1 MRTPASLTCRPRRW
15 LFSLVFALV
24 LGITGPLAAALDSAP
39 VVLAGET
46 LFPIQAGVGSFDP
59 GFRAEVISERID
71 TLARDL
77 SIPLE
82 AIEVVDNPKA
92 GSTDIRVAG
101 TTLVTVVDA
110 DAAAAGMA
118 RDVLAETYALRIGEA
133 SADFREAY
141 SWRSIL
147 IGGVS
152 AVVLTIGFL
161 AGWLAISR
169 SITRIRLLLRSWRGT
184 RIQGLRLLNT
194 QILSPGR
201 VVDLLTEIVRI
212 IRLVLYLLLVATYVS
227 LVLSFFPWTRGLSRM
242 FFNYVKT
249 AVSTVIGGIVDYLP
263 NLVFL
268 AVIGVITYY
277 LLKIL
282 RFIFTE
288 IKHGKI
294 VFDWFYPEWA
304 RPTHKLIQFLVLAFA
319 ATVAFPYFPGSS
331 TPAFQG
337 ISIFL
342 GVLVSLG
349 SSSAISNIFAG
360 IILTYTRGFL
370 EGDRVQIGEAMGDVV
385 EKTLFVTRLRT
396 IKNVVVTIPNATVLT
411 SHIVNFSGAAA
422 RVDAAP
428 LILHSTVT
436 LGYDIPWR
444 QVYDVLVAAAV
455 KTPGILVEPAPFV
468 LQSGLD
474 DFYVRYE
481 LNAYTSDPSVM
492 AKTYS
497 SLHENIQDACNESGL
512 EILSPH
518 YRALRDGSELTLPA
532 AYRPTPPQGG

>member
-1 MRTPASLTCRPRRW
+1 M
-15 LFSLVFALV
+15 
-24 LGITGPLAAALDSAP
+24 
-39 VVLAGET
+39 
-46 LFPIQAGVGSFDP
+46 
-59 GFRAEVISERID
+59 
-71 TLARDL
+71 
-77 SIPLE
+77 
-82 AIEVVDNPKA
+82 
-92 GSTDIRVAG
+92 
-101 TTLVTVVDA
+101 
-110 DAAAAGMA
+110 
-118 RDVLAETYALRIGEA
+118 
-133 SADFREAY
+133 
-141 SWRSIL
+141 
-147 IGGVS
+147 
-152 AVVLTIGFL
+152 LTIGFL

-212 IRLVLYLLLVATYVS
+212 IRLVLDLLLVAAYVS
-227 LVLSFFPWTRGLSRM
+227 LVLSFFPWTRGLARSL
-242 FFNYVKT
+242 FGYVKT
-249 AVSTVIGGIVDYLP
+249 ALATVVTSVVDYLP

-268 AVIGVITYY
+268 TVIGVITYY

-282 RFIFTE
+282 RFFFTE
-288 IKHGKI
+288 IERGTI

-304 RPTHKLIQFLVLAFA
+304 KPTHKLIQFLVLAFA
-319 ATVAFPYFPGSS
+319 ATVAFPYFPGSH

-342 GVLVSLG
+342 GVLISLG

-370 EGDRVQIGEAMGDVV
+370 VGDRIQIGEAVGDVV
-385 EKTLFVTRLRT
+385 DKTLLVTRIRT
-396 IKNVVVTIPNATVLT
+396 IKNVVVTIPNSAVLI
-411 SHIVNFSGAAA
+411 SHIVNFSSAALA
-422 RVDAAP
+422 VDAAP
-428 LILHSTVT
+428 LILHSIVT

-444 QVYDVLVAAAV
+444 QVYEVLITAAL
-455 KTPGILVEPAPFV
+455 KTPGILSEPAPFV

-497 SLHENIQDACNESGL
+497 NLHENIQDACNESGL

-532 AYRPTPPQGG
+532 AYRPTSPQAG

>member
-1 MRTPASLTCRPRRW
+1 
-15 LFSLVFALV
+15 
-24 LGITGPLAAALDSAP
+24 
-39 VVLAGET
+39 
-46 LFPIQAGVGSFDP
+46 VGSFEP
-59 GFRAEVISERID
+59 SFRAQVISQRLL
-71 TLARDL
+71 TFARDL

-82 AIEVVDNPKA
+82 AIEVADNADA
-92 GSTDIRVAG
+92 GSTDIRAG
-101 TTLVTVVDA
+101 DTTLVTVVDA

-118 RDVLAETYALRIGEA
+118 RDELAADHAQRI
-133 SADFREAY
+133 REATRNY
-141 SWRSIL
+141 RRAYGWRSIL
-147 IGGVS
+147 IAAVS
-152 AVVLTIGFL
+152 SAGLTIAFL

-169 SITRIRLLLRSWRGT
+169 SIPRIELQLRRWRGT
-184 RIQGLRLLNT
+184 RIHGLSLFNT
-194 QILSPGR
+194 QILSAGR

-212 IRLVLYLLLVATYVS
+212 IRLVLYLMLTAAYVS
-227 LVLSFFPWTRGLSRM
+227 LVLSFFPWTRGLVRSL
-242 FFNYVKT
+242 FSYVNT
-249 AVSTVIGGIVDYLP
+249 ALYTVGNGIVEYLP
-263 NLVFL
+263 NLIFL
-268 AVIGVITYY
+268 AVIGVITHY

-288 IKHGKI
+288 IERGNI

-319 ATVAFPYFPGSS
+319 ATIAFPYFPGSH

-342 GVLVSLG
+342 GVLISLG
-349 SSSAISNIFAG
+349 SSSAIANIFAG

-370 EGDRVQIGEAMGDVV
+370 VGDRIQIGDAVGDVV
-385 EKTLFVTRLRT
+385 DKTLLVTRLRT
-396 IKNVVVTIPNATVLT
+396 VKNVVVTIPNSAVLT
-411 SHIVNFSGAAA
+411 SHIVNFSTTATG
-422 RVDAAP
+422 VDPAP

-444 QVYDVLVAAAV
+444 LVYEVLIAAAL
-455 KTPGILVEPAPFV
+455 KTPGILADPEPFV

-492 AKTYS
+492 ARTYS
-497 SLHENIQDACNESGL
+497 NLHENIQDGCNEAGL

-518 YRALRDGSELTLPA
+518 YRALRDGNELTLPA
-532 AYRPTPPQGG
+532 SYRRPAG

>member
-1 MRTPASLTCRPRRW
+1 MRNPACLARRPRLW
-15 LFSLVFALV
+15 ILALV
-24 LGITGPLAAALDSAP
+24 LALALGFSAPLTAARADAP
-39 VVLAGET
+39 VVLGDDT
-46 LFPIQAGVGSFDP
+46 LFPIQARVGSFEP
-59 GFRAEVISERID
+59 AFRAQVISDRLL
-71 TLARDL
+71 TFARDL

-82 AIEVVDNPKA
+82 SIEVADNADA
-92 GSTDIRVAG
+92 GSTDIRAGG

-118 RDVLAETYALRIGEA
+118 RDELAAAYAQRIREA
-133 SADFREAY
+133 SREYRRAY
-141 SWRSIL
+141 GWRSIL
-147 IGGVS
+147 IGAVS
-152 AVVLTIGFL
+152 SVGLTIAFL

-169 SITRIRLLLRSWRGT
+169 SIPRIQLLLRRWRGT
-184 RIQGLRLLNT
+184 RIRGLTLFNT
-194 QILSPGR
+194 PILSAGR

-212 IRLVLYLLLVATYVS
+212 IRLVLYLLLTATYVS
-227 LVLSFFPWTRGLSRM
+227 LVLSFFPWTRGLARSL
-242 FFNYVKT
+242 FGYVK
-249 AVSTVIGGIVDYLP
+249 AALSTVTNGVVDYLP

-288 IKHGKI
+288 IERGNI

-319 ATVAFPYFPGSS
+319 ATVAFPYFPGSH

-337 ISIFL
+337 VSIFL
-342 GVLVSLG
+342 GVLISLG
-349 SSSAISNIFAG
+349 SSSAIANIFAG

-370 EGDRVQIGEAMGDVV
+370 VGDRIQIGEAVGDVV
-385 EKTLFVTRLRT
+385 DKTLLVTRIRT
-396 IKNVVVTIPNATVLT
+396 IKNVVVTIPNSAVLT
-411 SHIVNFSGAAA
+411 SHIVNFSTTATG
-422 RVDAAP
+422 VDAAP

-444 QVYDVLVAAAV
+444 LVYEVLIAAAL
-455 KTPGILVEPAPFV
+455 KTPGILADPEPFV

-497 SLHENIQDACNESGL
+497 SLHENIQDGCNEAGL

-518 YRALRDGSELTLPA
+518 YRALRDGNELTLPA
-532 AYRPTPPQGG
+532 SYRRPTG